1 MSKSVVARTR
11 LCAALTGVGLLAL
24 TGCSGGSSTASL
36 VDVADVAAS
45 PSSTASASPSA
56 TPTPEPAAVPTPTL
70 EPTAAPTPTPVITVS
85 EQWVEEPI
93 GFASRRQDDPTLDQ
107 GVETVAVAGVAGV
120 KALLTQVTLT
130 DGVETGRAVVG
141 EEVRVAPVDE
151 VISVGTKA
159 PVVVPPP
166 PAPVAPPVIEPPAPV
181 EAAVPGG
188 GGCDPNYDGDC
199 VPIDSDVDCA
209 GGSGNGPSYVQG
221 PVRVIGTDIYG
232 LDGNDNDGLGCE

>member
-11 LCAALTGVGLLAL
+11 LCAVLTGVGLLAL
-24 TGCSGGSSTASL
+24 TGCSGGSSAASL
-36 VDVADVAAS
+36 VDVADLGAS
-45 PSSTASASPSA
+45 PSSAASASPSA
-56 TPTPEPAAVPTPTL
+56 APAP
-70 EPTAAPTPTPVITVS
+70 EPTAAPTSTPSPTPVVTVS

-93 GFASRRQDDPTLDQ
+93 GFASRRQDDPTLDR
-107 GVETVAVAGVAGV
+107 GVEAVAVAGVAGV

-130 DGVETGRAVVG
+130 DGVETGRVVVG
-141 EEVRVAPVDE
+141 EEVRVAPVGE

-166 PAPVAPPVIEPPAPV
+166 PVPVAPPVVAPPAPI